1 MDAKPRTF
9 RLVKDL
15 FSRMNESEYE
25 VMQLKQSRGAT
36 GQMVHLQL
44 WMVGDCVIGC
54 QEVLHHICDLY
65 RPSLSYKT

>member
-1 MDAKPRTF
+1 
-9 RLVKDL
+9 
-15 FSRMNESEYE
+15 
-25 VMQLKQSRGAT
+25 MQQFTIQGMILLRSRGAT